1 MLFLLAGQMA
11 PDAAPKEITME
22 TTTYTTN
29 QEAQL
34 AKVLATH
41 RAHAT
46 SNDGWI
52 GAGHVDAPDREW
64 PEVVTL
70 HHQGATGAV
79 RSEFPGMTRE
89 TLYAGLTAAGYF
101 RANLGGVDVYG
112 RADLPF

>member
-1 MLFLLAGQMA
+1 
-11 PDAAPKEITME
+11 ME
-22 TTTYTTN
+22 TTTYTTD

-34 AKVLATH
+34 ATVLAAH
-41 RAHAT
+41 HAHAT

-52 GAGHVDAPDREW
+52 GAGHVDAPEREW
-64 PEVVTL
+64 PQTVTL
-70 HHQGATGAV
+70 HHQDATGAT

>member
-1 MLFLLAGQMA
+1 
-11 PDAAPKEITME
+11 ME
-22 TTTYTTN
+22 TTTYTTG

-34 AKVLATH
+34 ATVLAAH
-41 RAHAT
+41 HAHAT

-52 GAGHVDAPDREW
+52 SAGHVDAPEREW
-64 PEVVTL
+64 PQTVTL
-70 HHQGATGAV
+70 HHQDATGAV